1 MSAFNENEDSVP
13 PGAREF
19 ATTRWT
25 IVLKA
30 GRSDTT
36 QARDA
41 LAKLCRAYWYPLYA
55 YVRRQGHGPHDAQD
69 LTQEFFAR
77 LIEKNYLGDVD
88 REKGRFR
95 SFLLASLKHFLANE
109 WDKAKAVKRGGD
121 QTFVSLNSESAETRY
136 SLEPADTLSA
146 DKIFER
152 RWALTLLEQVLA
164 GLREEY
170 SATGKA
176 ALFDRLKDCLTGDR
190 SSLPYAELGRKAGM
204 SEGAVKV
211 AVHRLRRRY
220 RDSLREEIA
229 NTVGS
234 PDEVEEEL
242 RYLFAVLAG

>member
-1 MSAFNENEDSVP
+1 MIDGDPNQDSAP

-25 IVLKA
+25 VVLSA
-30 GRSDTT
+30 GRSDSTH
-36 QARDA
+36 ARDA
-41 LAKLCRAYWYPLYA
+41 LAKLCQAYWYPLYA

-77 LIEKNYLGDVD
+77 LIEKNYLGDVN

-109 WDKAKAVKRGGD
+109 WDKARALKRGGGHTIIPLEVD
-121 QTFVSLNSESAETRY
+121 TAETRY
-136 SLEPADTLSA
+136 SLEPPDPLSA

-164 GLREEY
+164 HLREEFVF
-170 SATGKA
+170 SGKV
-176 ALFDRLKDCLTGDR
+176 ALFEEFKGCLTGDR
-190 SSLPYAELGRKAGM
+190 DSLPYSEMGRKLGM

-211 AVHRLRRRY
+211 AVHRLRQRY
-220 RDSLREEIA
+220 RELLRAEIA
-229 NTVGS
+229 NTVAG
-234 PDEVEEEL
+234 PNEVDEEL
-242 RYLFAVLAG
+242 RYLFSVLAG